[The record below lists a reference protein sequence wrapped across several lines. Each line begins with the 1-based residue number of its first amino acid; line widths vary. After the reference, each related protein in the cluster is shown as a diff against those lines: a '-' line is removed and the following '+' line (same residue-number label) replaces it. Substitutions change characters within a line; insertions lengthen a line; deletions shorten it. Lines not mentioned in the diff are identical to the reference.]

1 MSNLTD
7 FIGHNIIRSAT
18 EPTDKTKFWFNE
30 TDFKLHY
37 YDYTNLAWVETT
49 KQYITPTISVFDI
62 FGDNSA
68 VSLYQ
73 LDGNALDT
81 GGAYNGILGGSAT
94 FSNGKYGQCVTNN
107 AAEDRNNTVIL
118 SSSGIPQ
125 ISDGDIFSL
134 SMWIKIP
141 QTSTTT
147 TVLNIFT
154 ATTGYSQANCGN
166 RKRMITF
173 DSRNTPSYDIQYM
186 EQPDGG
192 TACQSGQPIVSFG
205 ITPDNTWHNI
215 VVVKN
220 GTSIITYTDGV
231 QKNSSTGGYTG
242 KTGMNNVTILGE
254 GGSSFNNDVRAK
266 GNVDQVRIFNRALT
280 ATEVNTLYTEV

>member
-1 MSNLTD
+1 
-7 FIGHNIIRSAT
+7 
-18 EPTDKTKFWFNE
+18 
-30 TDFKLHY
+30 
-37 YDYTNLAWVETT
+37 
-49 KQYITPTISVFDI
+49 
-62 FGDNSA
+62 
-68 VSLYQ
+68 
-73 LDGNALDT
+73 
-81 GGAYNGILGGSAT
+81 
-94 FSNGKYGQCVTNN
+94 
-107 AAEDRNNTVIL
+107 
-118 SSSGIPQ
+118 
-125 ISDGDIFSL
+125 
-134 SMWIKIP
+134 MWIKIP

-254 GGSSFNNDVRAK
+254 GGSCALLIFTNLSFASIFAASGVILPLALSFQYGYFAFGRETTIEKPPVGFLAINLSSSLIGISIFTTVLSA
-266 GNVDQVRIFNRALT
+266 NVLIIILYLRI
-280 ATEVNTLYTEV
+280 